1 MWTTGFDLNKPLQ
14 FPFFL
19 LPLPLLQGYK
29 KQSLPNHFL
38 HRINRHPLRT
48 ISTFHFLWIKRD
60 RLFRKAPELYKLLV
74 QKGAHKN
81 SPQVLLLRSYG

>member
-38 HRINRHPLRT
+38 HRINRHSL
-48 ISTFHFLWIKRD
+48 
-60 RLFRKAPELYKLLV
+60 RLFPLPFSVDQTGSALSEAPELYKLLPEGRT
-74 QKGAHKN
+74 QE